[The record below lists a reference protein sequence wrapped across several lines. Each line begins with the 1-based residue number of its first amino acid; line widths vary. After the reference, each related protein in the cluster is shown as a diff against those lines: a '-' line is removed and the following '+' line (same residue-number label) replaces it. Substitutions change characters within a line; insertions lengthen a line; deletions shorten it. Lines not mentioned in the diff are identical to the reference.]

1 MKKFSTFSHECA
13 QRLMLFVLLA
23 VVALSANANP
33 ITRAEARLVA
43 EEFVGI
49 NDNSSDDVD
58 IAPYYIFS
66 RGEGKGFVIVSGDDA
81 TAPILGYTDQGD
93 FVLSELPEPL
103 QLMLGNW
110 GEKIA
115 KVQAAPKRNAPKR
128 MARERLISARKGV
141 DAFKES
147 WEDVPY
153 MCQTHWSQGSPY
165 NNLCPVNPDN
175 TSQRAVTGCVATAA
189 SQIVYYFH
197 KDNPDTLVYA
207 TPTYEI
213 NWGADYGNYPVTES
227 LPAGTA
233 VEYDQMKMSGSG
245 SARQNRAVAVL
256 MYAVGTCSRLNYGPS
271 TAGQPDEAGKAL
283 ASQFLLE
290 NSYHGKWNY
299 SQQAWET
306 LIYKSLKA
314 GSPMLYGGTHPD
326 QGGHAVVL
334 DGYQAKTGLYHF
346 NFGWGGQGDGYYTVD
361 DETGMN
367 GFKSDQRGCLNF
379 RPKKANLKA
388 KMTLQPFYTQANS
401 EIKVE
406 LTNDGTLDFSGL
418 YFYVNTTRN
427 ALPSTST
434 RRNIDQVVHPGET
447 GEFTFVYKPSSTRTC
462 YVFLTDGNKNILDS
476 CTMEVTACEY
486 DMRLE
491 GIKVDAGTQKSELD
505 GMEFSMVNSTNVNV
519 TATML
524 NGENGTFCQP
534 RMECIVSSYDQETKT
549 WTPVKSV
556 FERETTFETGQT
568 RDVVFNM
575 VGLEE
580 GQYYKAH
587 IDSVV
592 AVGGASKL
600 CHETADTLVYFT
612 VRNGNF
618 MMTIDGRKA
627 TATGNWSASLFANVD
642 NDSTV
647 CSYDFTGVSELTETP
662 KAANPNAVFYTSYA
676 VPGANNVVYD
686 GNCDNLVVDMAHEFM
701 PAEAFTAKNAT
712 FQLSVDKHGTWGDAM
727 LPFPA
732 PAPYGMQVKL
742 ITDIGSL
749 LVESE
754 DVRSI
759 PAMKPILYMADRD
772 NYNEITATNVPVATD
787 TISATEQVVAMT
799 TYGLTDTRSM
809 LFGFKSN
816 IPYFLPAAENTVV
829 EPFRVVVTKYST
841 SGYRAIPNVQIRY
854 VELADSIN
862 HAYEVLAAYAGYA
875 TPTALE
881 TFKAEL
887 QKAEDV
893 FTYLTAEK
901 TTDIRQAATDLGEAI
916 VAFLEAV
923 TTGIET
929 PAVAEPAASG
939 VVEYYSLSG
948 VRLNKPERGI
958 VIMKRGQQVKKILV
972 K

>member
-1 MKKFSTFSHECA
+1 MKNFSTFPVVTA
-13 QRLMLFVLLA
+13 RRLALFVVLFALA
-23 VVALSANANP
+23 FSAKANP

-49 NDNSSDDVD
+49 SDASSDDVP

-66 RGEGKGFVIVSGDDA
+66 RGAGQGYVIVSGDDS

-93 FVLSELPEPL
+93 FVKSELPVPL
-103 QLMLGNW
+103 QQMLDTW

-128 MARERLISARKGV
+128 AASERLLTARKGV
-141 DAFKES
+141 EAFKES

-153 MCQTHWSQGSPY
+153 LCPTHWSQGSPY
-165 NNLCPVNPDN
+165 NDLCPVNPDN

-189 SQIVYYFH
+189 AQIVYYFH
-197 KDNPDTLVYA
+197 KDNPDTLIYA

-213 NWGADYGNYPVTES
+213 DWGTDYGNYPVTQS

-233 VEYDQMKMSGSG
+233 VEYDQMKMSGKG
-245 SARQNRAVAVL
+245 SARQNHAVAVL

-271 TAGQPDEAGKAL
+271 TAGQPDEAGKAM

-299 SQQAWET
+299 SQQGWET

-334 DGYQAKTGLYHF
+334 DGYQASTGLYHF

-367 GFKSDQRGCLNF
+367 GFNSDQRGCLNF
-379 RPKKANLKA
+379 RPQKPNLKA
-388 KMTLQPFYTQANS
+388 TMTVQPFYTQANS
-401 EIKVE
+401 EIKVQ

-418 YFYVNTTRN
+418 YLYVNTTRN

-434 RRNIDQVVHPGET
+434 RRNTDQVVRSGET

-462 YVFLTDGNKNILDS
+462 YVFITDGNKNILDS

-486 DMRLE
+486 DMRLK
-491 GIKVDAGTQKSELD
+491 GISVDAGTQKSELD
-505 GMEFSMVNSTNVNV
+505 GMEFSMVNSTTANI

-534 RMECIVSSYDQETKT
+534 RMECIVSSYDQESKT

-575 VGLEE
+575 IGLEE
-580 GQYYKAH
+580 GKYYKAH
-587 IDSVV
+587 IDSVI
-592 AVGGASKL
+592 AVGGVSKL
-600 CHETADTLVYFT
+600 CHETADTLIYFT

-618 MMTIDGRKA
+618 ILTVDGRKA
-627 TATGNWSASLFANVD
+627 TATGNWSASLFANAD

-647 CSYDFTGVSELTETP
+647 CSYDFTGVSELTEAP

-676 VPGANNVVYD
+676 VPGARNVVFD
-686 GNCDNLVVDMAHEFM
+686 GSCDDLYVDMSHEFM
-701 PAEAFTAKNAT
+701 PTEAFTAKNAT
-712 FQLSVDKHGTWGDAM
+712 FVLAVDKHGTWGDAM
-727 LPFPA
+727 MPFPA
-732 PAPYGMQVKL
+732 PAPYGMQVKQ
-742 ITDIGSL
+742 ITDVGSL

-754 DVRSI
+754 DTRTISAFT
-759 PAMKPILYMADRD
+759 PFLYMADHD
-772 NYNEITATNVPVATD
+772 NYNIVTATNVPVTVD
-787 TISATEQVVAMT
+787 TIKTEELMLART
-799 TYGLTDTRSM
+799 LYGVTDSQSM
-809 LFGFKSN
+809 LFGFKN
-816 IPYFLPAAENTVV
+816 DIPYFLPAAENTVV
-829 EPFRVVVTKYST
+829 EPFRVVLTKYST

-854 VELADSIN
+854 IELADSIN
-862 HAYEVLAAYAGYA
+862 HAYEVLAAYADYA
-875 TPTALE
+875 TPSSLE
-881 TFKAEL
+881 TFMAEL

-901 TTDIRQAATDLGEAI
+901 TTEIRQAASDLGDAI

-923 TTGIET
+923 TTGIEA
-929 PAVAEPAASG
+929 PAVVEPAASD